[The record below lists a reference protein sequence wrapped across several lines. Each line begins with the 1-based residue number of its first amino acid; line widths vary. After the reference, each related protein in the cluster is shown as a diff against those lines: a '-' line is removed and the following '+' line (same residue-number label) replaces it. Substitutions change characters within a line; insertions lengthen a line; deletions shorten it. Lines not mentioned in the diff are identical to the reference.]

1 MKSIEKLSVLA
12 IVALSSAAVA
22 HAGSIQ
28 FTSASQLSASDTTL
42 TFPSTSVS
50 TPVSSPVS
58 YSAGGNTLTFSDAG
72 SKFELDQVGVTYFT
86 SGFANGTE
94 ILYAAGFSG
103 AAAPI
108 TIDFLNPVGQ
118 VGFNAEEF
126 AGGNENFTFSAF
138 DNAVLIG
145 SFMATGND
153 PNSLAFLGLSAT
165 GGDAITSLVVSDT
178 QGNNIALGPIAFGA
192 SSPSPVPEPSTM
204 VLMGTGLFGLAG
216 AVFLSNHVRA

>member
-1 MKSIEKLSVLA
+1 MKLIAKLSALT

-28 FTSASQLSASDTTL
+28 LTSASQLSASDTTL
-42 TFPSTSVS
+42 TFPSSTSIV
-50 TPVSSPVS
+50 PVSSPVS

-72 SKFELDQVGVTYFT
+72 SKFQLDQAGTNYFQT
-86 SGFANGTE
+86 GFASGTE
-94 ILYAAGFSG
+94 ILYAAGSSG

-108 TIDFLNPVGQ
+108 TIDFLNPVSQ

-126 AGGNENFTFSAF
+126 AFGNENFTFSAF
-138 DNAVLIG
+138 DNALLIG

-165 GGDAITSLVVSDT
+165 GGDAITSLVISDT

-192 SSPSPVPEPSTM
+192 SSPSPVPEPSTLL
-204 VLMGTGLFGLAG
+204 LMGTGLFGLAG
-216 AVFLSNHVRA
+216 ALFLSKHASA